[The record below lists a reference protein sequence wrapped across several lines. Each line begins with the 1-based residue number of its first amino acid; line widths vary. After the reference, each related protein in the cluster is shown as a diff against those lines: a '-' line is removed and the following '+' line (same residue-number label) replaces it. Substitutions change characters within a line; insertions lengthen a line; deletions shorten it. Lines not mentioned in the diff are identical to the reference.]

1 MHRQAHHGLARG
13 PSRMELA
20 ARKLSPPALG
30 DRWPSAMTLT
40 VRGQGLGGATLTQP
54 VRGAILHPAKAE
66 PRSPTNEICS
76 RRALPSP
83 VGCLGRHPGPS
94 TRLPKVTVLL
104 HSVGFGLVAAAI
116 IALGSVAFSLQF
128 SVTTTPNFAHGDILT
143 IGAYAAL
150 GAQTLTH
157 NLAVEVVAAVVA
169 GGLAATVLNL
179 TLMEPF
185 LKLRAPRISI
195 FLVTVVFGL
204 VAQNVIL
211 IAFGGS
217 PAAFALPTS
226 SLIHVGPFLWT
237 NIDIGTMASA
247 IVILGSL
254 HVLLRYTKFGKALRA
269 VSDNPELARV
279 TGVPY
284 KRVVRITWLLDGM
297 MAGFAGFILAAY
309 VGGLT
314 PTLGFSYLVV
324 IFAASVVGG
333 LGRPYGTA
341 VGALIIGV
349 AMQVASSYVAPDYS
363 ESVAFGLLIVALLIR
378 PQGLFRA
385 EIWNFAE

>member
-1 MHRQAHHGLARG
+1 M
-13 PSRMELA
+13 
-20 ARKLSPPALG
+20 
-30 DRWPSAMTLT
+30 
-40 VRGQGLGGATLTQP
+40 
-54 VRGAILHPAKAE
+54 
-66 PRSPTNEICS
+66 
-76 RRALPSP
+76 
-83 VGCLGRHPGPS
+83 
-94 TRLPKVTVLL
+94 TVLL
-104 HSVGFGLVAAAI
+104 HSVGFGLVAASI

-150 GAQTLTH
+150 AVQTATH
-157 NLAVEVVAAVVA
+157 NLVLEVVAAIVA
-169 GGLAATVLNL
+169 GGLAATILNL

-185 LKLRAPRISI
+185 LKLRAPRIAI

-204 VAQNVIL
+204 VAQNVLLIL
-211 IAFGGS
+211 FGGS
-217 PAAFALPTS
+217 PATFSLPTS
-226 SLIHVGPFLWT
+226 GLIHVGPFLWT
-237 NIDIGTMASA
+237 NIDIETMIAA
-247 IVILGSL
+247 VVILGSL
-254 HVLLRYTKFGKALRA
+254 HVLLQYTKFGKSLRA

-284 KRVVRITWLLDGM
+284 TRVVRATWLLDGM

-341 VGALIIGV
+341 LGALIIGI

-363 ESVAFGLLIVALLIR
+363 ESVAFGLLIIALLVR